1 MTDTHPGKLGSNGPC
16 TLMEIHQRPR
26 KLAQE
31 MCEPGMVV
39 HAYNTST
46 QETGAGRSGVQG
58 QLQLQKMFKLAW
70 ASQTKLGTKAI
81 HVAASLGQ
89 GVLMR
94 GQFGLYSK
102 TVSKKTTTR
111 EGRNF

>member
-1 MTDTHPGKLGSNGPC
+1 
-16 TLMEIHQRPR
+16 
-26 KLAQE
+26 

-46 QETGAGRSGVQG
+46 QETGAGAGRSGV
-58 QLQLQKMFKLAW
+58 LIFVASATKMFKLAW
-70 ASQTKLGTKAI
+70 ASQTKLGTKAV

>member
-1 MTDTHPGKLGSNGPC
+1 
-16 TLMEIHQRPR
+16 MEIHQRPR

-31 MCEPGMVV
+31 MCELGMVV
-39 HAYNTST
+39 HAYNTSST

-81 HVAASLGQ
+81 QVVASLGQ

>member
-1 MTDTHPGKLGSNGPC
+1 MPIIPAL
-16 TLMEIHQRPR
+16 RR
-26 KLAQE
+26 
-31 MCEPGMVV
+31 
-39 HAYNTST
+39 
-46 QETGAGRSGVQG
+46 QG
-58 QLQLQKMFKLAW
+58 QGDQEFKVSFSYKKMFKLAW

-81 HVAASLGQ
+81 QVVASLGQ